1 MSKTSTDF
9 SLKRIDALARC
20 VVALGACGV
29 WYHRI
34 VIEGAH
40 NLPQEG
46 AALLLP
52 KHHAYRDILLE
63 GVLLRRI
70 TGRYATYVMK
80 TGLWGV
86 IERLGG
92 LRVVRPKDIRRIA
105 DRQER
110 RREITR
116 ARAANQNMQD
126 YLSGLYSHGEVV
138 ISHPEGMRIQG
149 EMGLLQKEII
159 EHVVKVEQQLGI
171 RVPLIPIGME
181 YESYARP
188 KARAYFRV
196 DEPFY
201 ADEFADVNGVMDY
214 LDDRLRI
221 LSGLSQ

>member
-1 MSKTSTDF
+1 
-9 SLKRIDALARC
+9 
-20 VVALGACGV
+20 
-29 WYHRI
+29 
-34 VIEGAH
+34 
-40 NLPQEG
+40 
-46 AALLLP
+46 
-52 KHHAYRDILLE
+52 
-63 GVLLRRI
+63 
-70 TGRYATYVMK
+70 
-80 TGLWGV
+80 
-86 IERLGG
+86 
-92 LRVVRPKDIRRIA
+92 
-105 DRQER
+105 
-110 RREITR
+110 
-116 ARAANQNMQD
+116 MQD

-201 ADEFADVNGVMDY
+201 ADEFADVSGVMDY
-214 LDDRLRI
+214 LDERLRI